1 MTDVPGRAL
10 TSARALERP
19 VMNIIAYSVAVALL
33 AHTAGCST
41 SHQEVKNG
49 GGHQPLTRGVAD
61 QPPDVTQAQAY
72 FVYDSNIRLRQSE
85 DGKLFF
91 ETALLKGVGDVVNV
105 TIGATDVG
113 SLTAERRAHT
123 AMKAAMDIQRATG
136 AEGVLLYLALGEDL
150 PKISYS
156 VATVAYAP
164 AGMEW
169 SKGAGVKVWEVEVSD
184 VVVSPEAIR
193 LAQQTKRSGSNV
205 SLPIPIIYRKAY
217 VPGGPTPAGREK
229 SADAR
234 LFELLSG
241 IIVTGETEHP
251 HNVEAARKVIAQGAN
266 VNARDH
272 GQTPLM
278 RAAQNGHIRVME
290 VLLEHGADVNAQD
303 DDGRTALM
311 IAAGASDPVMVRLLL
326 DRGAKLDIKDHDG
339 FTAWTGSEI
348 AGGDDDRDYLETRR
362 LLRRAGA
369 R

>member
-1 MTDVPGRAL
+1 
-10 TSARALERP
+10 
-19 VMNIIAYSVAVALL
+19 MNIIAFSAAVALL
-33 AHTAGCST
+33 ALTAGCST
-41 SHQEVKNG
+41 SHQEGNG
-49 GGHQPLTRGVAD
+49 GGAHQPSSRGAAG

-72 FVYDSNIRLRQSE
+72 FIYHSNIRLRQAE

-91 ETALLKGVGDVVNV
+91 EPALLKVVGDVVNV

-113 SLTAERRAHT
+113 SMTADQRAHT
-123 AMKAAMDIQRATG
+123 AMKAAVDIQRATG
-136 AEGVLLYLALGEDL
+136 AAGVLLYLALGEDL

-184 VVVSPEAIR
+184 VEVSSEAIR
-193 LAQQTKRSGSNV
+193 LAVQTKRSGSNV
-205 SLPIPIIYRKAY
+205 SLPIPMIYRKAY
-217 VPGGPTPAGREK
+217 VPGAPNPAGREV

-234 LFELLSG
+234 LFELLSNT
-241 IIVTGETEHP
+241 IVNGETEHP

-311 IAAGASDPVMVRLLL
+311 MAAGASDPGMVRLLL
-326 DRGAKLDIKDHDG
+326 DRGARIDIKDHDG

-348 AGGDDDRDYLETRR
+348 PGDDEPDYRETRR

>member
-1 MTDVPGRAL
+1 
-10 TSARALERP
+10 
-19 VMNIIAYSVAVALL
+19 MNIVAFSAAVAVLTL
-33 AHTAGCST
+33 AAGCST
-41 SHQEVKNG
+41 SRQEGKNG
-49 GGHQPLTRGVAD
+49 GAHQPSSGGAATQPPGVA
-61 QPPDVTQAQAY
+61 QAQDY
-72 FVYDSNIRLRQSE
+72 FIYHSNIRLRQSE
-85 DGKLFF
+85 DGKLYF
-91 ETALLKGVGDVVNV
+91 EPALLKVVGDVVNV
-105 TIGATDVG
+105 TIGATNVG
-113 SLTAERRAHT
+113 SMTADQRAHT

-184 VVVSPEAIR
+184 VEVSPEAIR
-193 LAQQTKRSGSNV
+193 LAVQTKRSGSNM
-205 SLPIPIIYRKAY
+205 SLPIPMIYRKAY
-217 VPGGPTPAGREK
+217 VPGAPNPAGREK
-229 SADAR
+229 SPEAR
-234 LFELLSG
+234 LFELLSN

-251 HNVEAARKVIAQGAN
+251 HNVEAARKVIAQGAD

-278 RAAQNGHIRVME
+278 RAAQNGHIRVIG
-290 VLLEHGADVNAQD
+290 VLLEHGAHVNAQD

-311 IAAGASDPVMVRLLL
+311 IAAGASDPAMVRLLL
-326 DRGAKLDIKDHDG
+326 DRGAKVNIKDQDG

-348 AGGDDDRDYLETRR
+348 PGGDGDRDYRETRR